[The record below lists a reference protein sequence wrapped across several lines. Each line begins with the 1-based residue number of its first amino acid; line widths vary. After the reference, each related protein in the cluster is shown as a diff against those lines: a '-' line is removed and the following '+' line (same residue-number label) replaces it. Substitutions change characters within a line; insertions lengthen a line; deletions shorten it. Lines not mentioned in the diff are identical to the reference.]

1 MRYAIFLAGALALSG
16 CTVPGMI
23 VGAGATAGLGAAQE
37 RGIETAADDLSIQL
51 EINRLL
57 LAEDDKLFAR
67 VSTQVSEG
75 RVLLT
80 GVVDKP
86 EERIEATRIA
96 WSVNSV
102 REVINEIRVAEGSS
116 LTQAARDTAITAKLR
131 AQIMQDSEVSAIN
144 YSIETV
150 RGTIYLMGI
159 AQNGTELTRV
169 VNHAR
174 GISGVRNVISHVQL
188 KNDPA
193 RLRSG
198 AAKEG

>member
-1 MRYAIFLAGALALSG
+1 MGAPLRAAALVSAVCLLSG
-16 CTVPGMI
+16 CTLPGMI

-37 RGIETAADDLSIQL
+37 RGLETAADDLSIQL
-51 EINRLL
+51 EINRRL

-86 EERIEATRIA
+86 EQRVEASRLV
-96 WSVNSV
+96 WGVNSV
-102 REVINEIRVAEGSS
+102 REVINEIRVEEGAS
-116 LTQAARDTAITAKLR
+116 LTQAARDTAVTTKLR
-131 AQIMQDSEVSAIN
+131 TQIMRDPDIVAIN

-159 AQNGTELTRV
+159 AQNAAELTRV
-169 VNHAR
+169 INHAR
-174 GISGVRNVISHVQL
+174 AVAGVRNVISHVQL
-188 KNDPA
+188 KDDPA
-193 RLRSG
+193 RRAG
-198 AAKEG
+198 G